1 MVDISSSMKEQ
12 RKLAFV
18 QAAIEYLVNQLTENH
33 RFALLTFNEEAQ
45 VLCGLTPM
53 TQSNKTACLGL
64 LRTMKA
70 EGSTNISAALFKGVE
85 MLQSRKEQNLSFVFL
100 LTDGLI
106 NRGLSAAN
114 TLDELRK
121 IDLSSSSCC
130 IHTFGFG
137 SDHDSWMLQEI
148 AFASKGGVY
157 HYVENETKVAAT
169 FGQCVAGALS
179 TVVHSVKVRLVGQD
193 GARMIKFNTRF
204 PIKENVKAKDYTV
217 SFGSLYSGESRS
229 MILGL
234 SLRKM
239 EREMQAHPLVK
250 VQVTYTNTLT
260 QTEETLET
268 HIQMRRPAITP
279 KQEFPL
285 ELSKQVN
292 RFIAADAIQKAVH
305 AAQKGD
311 FPAAHEQLAAATRS
325 IEASPASQLAYCVDL
340 VKDLNSVARGLAD
353 AETFRAGGAHYAHA
367 YATMYYQERSSGL
380 DVDCYSLDEEPD
392 TTSLPVASGVGTR
405 GSKKGQLEA
414 GETNYKLD
422 AEAGRRCGLAAA
434 CGPDERSSGYGYVTL
449 LQKEESRKAVAAT
462 AAFVSGYVC
471 IE

>member
-1 MVDISSSMKEQ
+1 
-12 RKLAFV
+12 
-18 QAAIEYLVNQLTENH
+18 
-33 RFALLTFNEEAQ
+33 
-45 VLCGLTPM
+45 
-53 TQSNKTACLGL
+53 
-64 LRTMKA
+64 
-70 EGSTNISAALFKGVE
+70 
-85 MLQSRKEQNLSFVFL
+85 
-100 LTDGLI
+100 
-106 NRGLSAAN
+106 
-114 TLDELRK
+114 
-121 IDLSSSSCC
+121 
-130 IHTFGFG
+130 
-137 SDHDSWMLQEI
+137 
-148 AFASKGGVY
+148 
-157 HYVENETKVAAT
+157 
-169 FGQCVAGALS
+169 
-179 TVVHSVKVRLVGQD
+179 
-193 GARMIKFNTRF
+193 MIKFNTRF

-250 VQVTYTNTLT
+250 VQVTYINTLT
-260 QTEETLET
+260 QTEESLET
-268 HIQMRRPAITP
+268 LIQMRRPAITP

-285 ELSKQVN
+285 ELSKQIN
-292 RFIAADAIQKAVH
+292 RFVAADAIQKAVH

-325 IEASPASQLAYCVDL
+325 IEASPASQLPYCVDL

-380 DVDCYSLDEEPD
+380 DVDCYSLDEDPD
-392 TTSLPVASGVGTR
+392 PTPLPAASPGRGLDVGT
-405 GSKKGQLEA
+405 GSKGQLRAE
-414 GETNYKLD
+414 ETNYKLD
-422 AEAGRRCGLAAA
+422 ADAGRRCSLAAAA
-434 CGPDERSSGYGYVTL
+434 CGHDERSSGYGYVTL